1 MDDAGIGPLL
11 RRLRLAA
18 GRSQSEQA
26 DLLAE
31 TAGRPVTRHE
41 VSRWENESRLITP
54 YWQAR
59 YATSYGIPVV
69 QLRRAVAVSKARR
82 RLQRA
87 EPSDGEDSVQRR
99 QFIGTMARLA
109 AALPAAPLPAA
120 GRRINQA
127 DAQHLLD
134 RTARLRRLDDYLG
147 GADTYQLYAAEL
159 AATTTLIRDAS
170 YAEATSRALLSVL
183 AEQAQ
188 LAGWAAFDAGFQTE
202 AKQHYLTSLSAA
214 RDAGS
219 AMLAGNSLAFLAYQ
233 QVSTTRPSIE
243 LATASYDTAKHDAS
257 PRVRAL
263 LLERLAWTHA
273 VAGNPTET
281 DRALAQAT
289 EAITQAATEPEPDWV
304 FWVDDQEIQIMAG
317 RCWIELHRPLRA
329 VPTLEAVL
337 ARYDDTHA
345 RDKALYLTWLAH
357 AYLDAR
363 EIERAAEVTGRA
375 IDLATGVASARP
387 TTRIGKVI
395 QRLKPHH
402 RVPAAAAVIDRFQSR
417 GR

>member
-1 MDDAGIGPLL
+1 MDEASIGPLL

-26 DLLAE
+26 DVLAE
-31 TAGRPVTRHE
+31 VAGRPVTRHE
-41 VSRWENESRLITP
+41 VSRWENEGRLITP
-54 YWQAR
+54 FWQAH
-59 YATSYGIPVV
+59 YATSYSVPVV

-82 RLQRA
+82 RLQQA
-87 EPSDGEDSVQRR
+87 EQSDGEDGVQRR
-99 QFIGTMARLA
+99 QFIGTMAGLA
-109 AALPAAPLPAA
+109 ASVPAVLQAA
-120 GRRINQA
+120 VGRRLSQA
-127 DAQHLLD
+127 DAQQLLH

-159 AATTTLIRDAS
+159 TATTALIRDAS
-170 YAEATSRALLSVL
+170 YAEATGRAQLAVL

-188 LAGWAAFDAGFQTE
+188 LAGWAAFDAGLQTE

-219 AMLAGNSLAFLAYQ
+219 ATLAGNSLAFLAYQ

-243 LATASYDTAKHDAS
+243 LATASYETAKHDAS

-289 EAITQAATEPEPDWV
+289 EAISQAGTTPEPDWV

-317 RCWIELHRPLRA
+317 RCWTELHRPLRA

-337 ARYDDTHA
+337 DRYADTHA

-357 AYLDAR
+357 AYLDAH
-363 EIERAAEVTGRA
+363 EIERAAEVAGRA
-375 IDLATGVASARP
+375 IDLATGVASVRP
-387 TTRIGKVI
+387 AARIGKVI
-395 QRLKPHH
+395 QRLQPQR
-402 RVPAAAAVIDRFQSR
+402 RVPAAAAVIDRFE
-417 GR
+417 GRDR